1 MGNVSCVVVITD
13 AGRAAC
19 GSRRVSPLIRGS
31 GHLCGA
37 RNLSVLTARVAARSS
52 AWTDLV
58 LRTGAVVYQ
67 EGQTA

>member
-1 MGNVSCVVVITD
+1 
-13 AGRAAC
+13 
-19 GSRRVSPLIRGS
+19 
-31 GHLCGA
+31 
-37 RNLSVLTARVAARSS
+37 LSVLTARVAARSS